1 MFVVIEIQKTT
12 DGSISNLVWAFADR
26 DEAFSKYHAVLS
38 AAAISSLPVHSCAV
52 LFENGEQIAQQ
63 SFKHGE
69 QAE

>member
-1 MFVVIEIQKTT
+1 MFIVIEIQKNT
-12 DGSISNLVWAFADR
+12 DGSVGNLVWSFADR

-63 SFKHGE
+63 SYKHG
-69 QAE
+69 AE